1 VRLTHNM
8 YSLSIYKTYK
18 GRITDESKASN
29 NISTG
34 SRLNSAKDNPAKIGK
49 NETLK
54 IQVMTNDAASKN
66 IQDANSMIQTFDGAL
81 QSINDNLARMK
92 ELTVSAGSGSLT
104 AEDKTTF
111 QNEINKIAEDID
123 GLANNT
129 EFNGIKLSDSTL
141 TGGASNSIKTAI
153 GNMDGESMQIPFF
166 NLKSYNLGVGST
178 SANNSGV
185 GSNLDVSDVNT
196 SLTAIDKATQMVSS
210 IRSKYGSIQNG
221 LEGTADYLSSKDI
234 DVQTAQSRIGDA
246 DIAEEMMNYSK
257 NQLLVNSSIGLLAQS
272 NNFPKDCL
280 NILANV
286 K

>member
-1 VRLTHNM
+1 MRLTHNM

-18 GRITDESKASN
+18 GRITDESKALN

-66 IQDANSMIQTFDGAL
+66 IQDVNSMLQTFDGSL
-81 QSINDNLARMK
+81 QEINDNLCRMR
-92 ELTVSAGSGSLT
+92 ELAVSAGSGALT
-104 AEDKTTF
+104 DDDKKTI
-111 QNEINKIAEDID
+111 QNEIDTIKKGIND
-123 GLANNT
+123 LANNT
-129 EFNGIKLSDSTL
+129 EFNGIKLSIPSVTSL
-141 TGGASNSIKTAI
+141 NESPTKTIKAAVGT
-153 GNMDGESMQIPFF
+153 MDDESMQIPLFDVT
-166 NLKSYNLGVGST
+166 SENLGISD
-178 SANNSGV
+178 
-185 GSNLDVSDVNT
+185 LDVTNLSASVG
-196 SLTAIDKATQMVSS
+196 AIDNATQMVSEF
-210 IRSKYGSIQNG
+210 RSKYGSIENR
-221 LEGTADYLSSKDI
+221 LDGTADYLSEKDTC
-234 DVQTAQSRIGDA
+234 VQTAQSRIGDA

-257 NQLLVNSSIGLLAQS
+257 NQLLVNSSIGLMAQS